1 MIARPV
7 GDSDGSRRI
16 YTRIHLVYQPTA
28 RRKDVPTIVG
38 LSSLLLVLSGCCG
51 SFSATWIPVKVMP
64 ASTDATVCLV
74 PWNRASTDSEC
85 DQAGSLDAIRKT
97 YDRAVQMESD
107 CQPHCVDLYFQ
118 VATATLP
125 FDGPLP
131 QGTFNVCGGHANY
144 GCSTTAF
151 GRDLHK
157 SALSRLVHSGQRFG
171 RFDPGKQLTV
181 HTGSQV
187 VHLPLHRDGFLWR
200 PGDFRYLRLVGDY
213 RTDAID
219 PLYRTA
225 GRGVPLVVETAR
237 GDDDPL
243 VMPNVPFAATLC
255 MTRSNEDQSSVRL
268 TLHDPLRSSQRPG
281 RYRCNDA
288 QPESNAIDSTDIA
301 TDISAPLAYR
311 LSQRSGT
318 SLGNVTSL
326 SDSTGPCRLAAIE
339 PYQPGKIPVVFIHGL
354 GSSPATWVQ
363 MVNALRSHPDLIS
376 RFQYWEFEYP
386 RGLPYPTA
394 ARKLR
399 SELIRVRHAI
409 DPDFTDDALSNCV
422 GVGHSLGGLIAKV
435 ISTTPDID
443 QDPACRIRRIVHI
456 GTPHRG
462 AVPSNR
468 ALSILVD
475 GVRALRGNIPQDHVP
490 GCPHRSNNID
500 LTIVGNP
507 YLVDLNGTPPNKGIV
522 THSIIG
528 DRFGNCVGEPCDG
541 IVTVD
546 SARDFYAVSERM
558 IHTRHSMLN
567 KHAEAIEEV
576 IRILRLHRL
585 ELQSCPAPVLLHAPL
600 IAPASLSIVSD
611 NEKMETSCPVS
622 LNRWNGVSR
631 SHRNLADST
640 SGDQGTIKST
650 VAPFLSSTTDVTP
663 DAVDEVTES
672 TSPTDN

>member
-1 MIARPV
+1 M
-7 GDSDGSRRI
+7 
-16 YTRIHLVYQPTA
+16 YQPTA
-28 RRKDVPTIVG
+28 RRNDVPTIVG
-38 LSSLLLVLSGCCG
+38 LLSLLLVLSGCCG
-51 SFSATWIPVKVMP
+51 SFSATWMPVKVMP

-74 PWNRASTDSEC
+74 PWNQPSQESKC
-85 DQAGSLDAIRKT
+85 DQAGNLDTIREI

-107 CQPHCVDLYFQ
+107 CQSHCVDLYFQ

-131 QGTFNVCGGHANY
+131 QGTFDVCGNHADC
-144 GCSTTAF
+144 GCSTAAL

-171 RFDPGKQLTV
+171 RFDHGKHLTV
-181 HTGSQV
+181 HTESRV
-187 VHLPLHRDGFLWR
+187 VQLPLHRDGFLWR
-200 PGDFRYLRLVGDY
+200 PDDFRFFRLVGDY
-213 RTDAID
+213 RTDAIH

-255 MTRSNEDQSSVRL
+255 MTRSNEGQSTVRL

-281 RYRCNDA
+281 QYRCNDA
-288 QPESNAIDSTDIA
+288 QPDFSAFYSTDIA

-311 LSQRSGT
+311 LSQRSGD
-318 SLGNVTSL
+318 SIDNVTSL

-339 PYQPGKIPVVFIHGL
+339 PYQPGKIPVIFIHGL

-363 MVNALRSHPDLIS
+363 MVNALRSHPDLVS
-376 RFQYWEFEYP
+376 RFQFWEFEYP

-409 DPDFTDDALSNCV
+409 DPDFADDALSDCV

-468 ALSILVD
+468 VFSVLVD
-475 GVRALRGNIPQDHVP
+475 GVRALRGNMPQDHVP

-500 LTIVGNP
+500 LTN
-507 YLVDLNGTPPNKGIV
+507 
-522 THSIIG
+522 
-528 DRFGNCVGEPCDG
+528 RREPLL
-541 IVTVD
+541 
-546 SARDFYAVSERM
+546 S
-558 IHTRHSMLN
+558 
-567 KHAEAIEEV
+567 
-576 IRILRLHRL
+576 RL
-585 ELQSCPAPVLLHAPL
+585 ECDPAQRRHHHPFDHWQSLRELC
-600 IAPASLSIVSD
+600 
-611 NEKMETSCPVS
+611 
-622 LNRWNGVSR
+622 G
-631 SHRNLADST
+631 
-640 SGDQGTIKST
+640 
-650 VAPFLSSTTDVTP
+650 
-663 DAVDEVTES
+663 
-672 TSPTDN
+672 